1 MVDAVGSLLADE
13 AVVLRPE
20 IDGRIQSLAFTEGQA
35 VARGDPLIALD
46 PAEYEAD
53 VAQKEATVD
62 LWQLKFSRAR
72 DLLGRKVM
80 SKQDYDEAEASLK
93 IAKAALALARA
104 RLAKTTLRASFAGI
118 LGLRRV
124 SPGDYVAAGK
134 ELVNLEAIDPIKVD
148 LQVPE
153 RHAGAIRAGQ
163 AITVRVDAF
172 PGREYTGEVYAV
184 DPGLDPATRASSCA
198 RVSRTPTT
206 SCGPACSPEAR
217 W

>member
-1 MVDAVGSLLADE
+1 
-13 AVVLRPE
+13 
-20 IDGRIQSLAFTEGQA
+20 
-35 VARGDPLIALD
+35 
-46 PAEYEAD
+46 
-53 VAQKEATVD
+53 
-62 LWQLKFSRAR
+62 
-72 DLLGRKVM
+72 
-80 SKQDYDEAEASLK
+80 
-93 IAKAALALARA
+93 
-104 RLAKTTLRASFAGI
+104 
-118 LGLRRV
+118 V

-172 PGREYTGEVYAV
+172 PGREYTGEVY
-184 DPGLDPATRASSCA
+184 PWTRASIPRPGASNCA